1 MDGKKVWS
9 ENQEN
14 EVHRVN
20 LYFILYYLFWQKE
33 MRKKNEIQIINKKE
47 KKKEKVKMKELWKM
61 MTKNKID
68 RIINERCWD

>member
-33 MRKKNEIQIINKKE
+33 MRKKNEIQIINKKW
-47 KKKEKVKMKELWKM
+47 KKERKSK
-61 MTKNKID
+61 
-68 RIINERCWD
+68 NERTVKNDDKK